1 MKLGLRELLF
11 VCVMLG
17 LLASSYFF
25 VFDKMNRKRIAV
37 AADTAEKQRCLANLR
52 QSTAGIDDLN
62 RKIDELQKAI
72 GFFEKKLPQQREMDN
87 ILRELSQLSD
97 EHGLTTRTV
106 KTLKSE
112 RAANYSEQPIQLTL
126 NGDFYTGFYP
136 FLQSLERLPRLTRLT
151 QMQLLKLS
159 DRNGAMTAQLTVSI
173 FFEPDMDEKN

>member
-126 NGDFYTGFYP
+126 N
-136 FLQSLERLPRLTRLT
+136 
-151 QMQLLKLS
+151 
-159 DRNGAMTAQLTVSI
+159 
-173 FFEPDMDEKN
+173 